1 VEAGQRRG
9 LSESLDRSALLERWA
24 TYVAV
29 AAVGVFLIWAFVRA
43 GEIVGLIYQNAD
55 AASAL
60 VMAEFLDE
68 RGSGSVV
75 LGYLW
80 LEPLYALRLTRWLPA
95 HHQVWEAGPFIVYA
109 ATVALVG
116 WTVMR
121 TVSGRAGLL
130 VALAMAA
137 PAPVVLR
144 IIGTPVTHTHVLTH
158 GVILAAF
165 LVTLPR
171 LTAWSRGRRALW
183 GLALAVTLAAGS
195 SSDILL
201 ILGGVVPFLVAVI
214 LGWRIALVPRST
226 AALAAAGC
234 VAGAAGGHLLRVIA
248 EHHEILEGH
257 GFGPATPGEVPGH
270 VPLLLE
276 NVALFV
282 HGRVDGPFP
291 SLGLELV
298 ALGTMAVL
306 PILCF
311 GFFRQLPTVLTD
323 GSRPPQQRL
332 LALYWA
338 TSLLMLAAAYIASS
352 APVDVY
358 SVRYITLLWPALL
371 TLAVIIFTRQA
382 LTVVALTAAATAVF
396 GCIELGRGAYTQ
408 PESFFPLDRD
418 VERLERFVLARGL
431 DHGYAGY
438 WDAATITAE
447 TDFKVRAYPLGRC
460 GPASDGRCPHGD
472 HHMDS
477 WYMPKDRV
485 RTFYVVHD
493 AGAEPRVGAPP
504 ARWGTPAEAAQFG
517 PLRILVYDYDLA
529 YVLREG
535 SLLPR

>member
-1 VEAGQRRG
+1 
-9 LSESLDRSALLERWA
+9 LTESLDGWALVERWA

-29 AAVGVFLIWAFVRA
+29 AAVGAFLTWALVRA

-68 RGSGSVV
+68 RGSGSVF

-80 LEPLYALRLTRWLPA
+80 LEPLYALHLTRWLPA

-121 TVSGRAGLL
+121 SVSGRAGLL

-137 PAPVVLR
+137 PAPVILR
-144 IIGTPVTHTHVLTH
+144 IIGTPVVHTHVLTH

-171 LTAWSRGRRALW
+171 LAAWSREKQALW
-183 GLALAVTLAAGS
+183 CAALALTLAPGV

-201 ILGGVVPFLVAVI
+201 VLGGVVPFLVAVI
-214 LGWRIALVPRST
+214 LGSRIALVPRGA

-234 VAGAAGGHLLRVIA
+234 VAGTAGGYLLIAVA
-248 EHHEILEGH
+248 EHHKIVEGH
-257 GFGPATPGEVPGH
+257 GFGPATLGEVPGH
-270 VPLLLE
+270 LPLLLE
-276 NVALFV
+276 NLALFT
-282 HGRVDGPFP
+282 HGRVGGPFP
-291 SLGLELV
+291 AWELELV
-298 ALGTMAVL
+298 ALGTMALL
-306 PILCF
+306 PFLCL
-311 GFFRQLPTVLTD
+311 GFFRRLPAVLTD
-323 GSRPPQQRL
+323 GGRPPQQRL
-332 LALYWA
+332 LAIYWA
-338 TSLLMLAAAYIASS
+338 TALLMLAGAYVASS
-352 APVDVY
+352 APVDIY
-358 SVRYITLLWPALL
+358 SVRYIILLWPALL
-371 TLAVIIFTRQA
+371 TLAVIIFTREA
-382 LTVVALTAAATAVF
+382 LTVVALTAAATAAF
-396 GCIELGRGAYTQ
+396 GCVELSRGAYTE

-418 VERLERFVLARGL
+418 VELLERFVLVRGL

-447 TDFKVRAYPLGRC
+447 TDFKVRTYPLERC
-460 GPASDGRCPHGD
+460 GPADDGRCPHVD

-493 AGAEPRVGAPP
+493 AGAEPRVGPP
-504 ARWGTPAEAAQFG
+504 PPRWGTPAEQAQLG
-517 PLRILVYDYDLA
+517 RLRILVYDYDLA
-529 YVLREG
+529 YVLPAETHP
-535 SLLPR
+535 PR